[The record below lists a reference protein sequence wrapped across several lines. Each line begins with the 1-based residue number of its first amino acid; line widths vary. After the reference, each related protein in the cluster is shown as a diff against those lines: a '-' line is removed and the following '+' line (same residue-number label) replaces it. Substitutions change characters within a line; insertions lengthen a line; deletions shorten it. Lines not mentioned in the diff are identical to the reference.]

1 MSTLRKFSQSTV
13 GKKVIMAITGL
24 AMAGFVI
31 AHVTGNLLV
40 LKGPEALNA
49 YAALLKST
57 GGGLWV
63 ARGVLLTSVVLHI
76 WAALSLTAKNRT
88 ARPVAYAKKTPQE
101 STVASR
107 TMVYGGLLLAS
118 FIVFHILH
126 FTTGTIRPAAFS
138 HVDVYRNMVGSFQVP
153 WVAGLYVTA
162 MVALGLH
169 LLHGTWSSFRTLG
182 LTKRSPNPFKR
193 TASVFVAVAVWI
205 GFTTIPVAIFLG
217 VVK

>member
-57 GGGLWV
+57 GGVLWV

>member
-24 AMAGFVI
+24 VMVGFVI

-49 YAALLKST
+49 YAALLKSA
-57 GGGLWV
+57 GGVLWV
-63 ARGVLLTSVVLHI
+63 ARGVLLASVGLHI

>member
-1 MSTLRKFSQSTV
+1 MSTLRKFSQ
-13 GKKVIMAITGL
+13 
-24 AMAGFVI
+24 F
-31 AHVTGNLLV
+31 LV
-40 LKGPEALNA
+40 LRGPEALNA

-57 GGGLWV
+57 GGVLWV
-63 ARGVLLTSVVLHI
+63 ARGVLLASVGLHI

>member
-24 AMAGFVI
+24 VMAGFVI

-40 LKGPEALNA
+40 LRSAEALNA

-57 GGGLWV
+57 GGVLWV
-63 ARGVLLTSVVLHI
+63 ARGVLLASVVLHI

-182 LTKRSPNPFKR
+182 LAKRSPNPFKR